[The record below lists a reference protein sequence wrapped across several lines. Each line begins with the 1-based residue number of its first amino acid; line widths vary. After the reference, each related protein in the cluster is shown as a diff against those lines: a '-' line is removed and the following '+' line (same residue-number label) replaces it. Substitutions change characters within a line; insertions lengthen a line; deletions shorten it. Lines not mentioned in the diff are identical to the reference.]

1 MRLLLA
7 RHGQSVWNAERRFQ
21 GATDVPLSALGR
33 AQAEALGQALRG
45 RRLAAAYVS
54 PFRRARETA
63 ELALAGTDV
72 PLVTFDDLRE
82 LSLGTW
88 EGCTVDEIRGQEGDP
103 YSRWLLAPHD
113 CPPPGGEPLDAV
125 SARVRAAMDRIAASH
140 PDGEDVLVVSH
151 GGVISVYACWLL
163 GASFNHLWRLRVDNA
178 SLTVVRPPRLVRVN
192 DTSHL
197 RGALV
202 PGHLQRAEPAR

>member
-21 GATDVPLSALGR
+21 GATDVPLSPLGR
-33 AQAEALGQALRG
+33 AQAEALGIALRG

-63 ELALAGTDV
+63 ELALAGAGV
-72 PLVTFDDLRE
+72 PLITLDELRE

-88 EGCTVDEIRGQEGDP
+88 EGCTVEEVRGRAGDP
-103 YSRWLLAPHD
+103 YTRWLLAPHD

-125 SARVRAAMDRIAASH
+125 CARVRAAMERIAAAH

-163 GASFNHLWRLRVDNA
+163 GASFNSLWRLRVDNA
-178 SLTVVRPPRLVRVN
+178 SLTVVRPPRLVSVN
-192 DTSHL
+192 DTGHL
-197 RGALV
+197 AGALR
-202 PGHLQRAEPAR
+202 PPPLARAGPTR